1 MKNKNIEDVFC
12 PDRNKLKR
20 NKDGSMSIKIVDA
33 ELDVIK
39 CEFSFE
45 DCVKIDTKGYTYIR
59 LSRSNLYE
67 IIEAIEETE
76 DIFWDECNNKWDELN
91 NKNK

>member
-1 MKNKNIEDVFC
+1 MKDKNIEDVFC

-39 CEFSFE
+39 CKFNFD
-45 DCVKIDTKGYTYIR
+45 DCVKIDTKDYTYLT
-59 LSRSNLYE
+59 LSRNNLYK
-67 IIEAIEETE
+67 IIDALEEAEN
-76 DIFWDECNNKWDELN
+76 IFWDEFN